1 MSEYPPHPREPL
13 GALRIF
19 LVVVGIGTTLFSGG
33 CSIYV
38 LSDGFQVWPFTL
50 AFGGAPFVLGL
61 LVTWMALKLGR
72 GSAPVD
78 RTDDIGTP

>member
-1 MSEYPPHPREPL
+1 MTDPAPNREPL

-19 LVVVGIGTTLFSGG
+19 LVVVGIATSLFSGG
-33 CSIYV
+33 CSIFV
-38 LSDGFQVWPFTL
+38 LSDGFSVWPFTL

-72 GSAPVD
+72 GPAPAD
-78 RTDDIGTP
+78 RAAGGDPP